1 MIVRGAPA
9 IGQVAAI
16 GLSLTGRITAKSQA
30 HARRAI
36 LDGKPIAV
44 AIPDGLIV
52 PMIVGII
59 TSGLAGWLAVAG
71 LLKYLRTRS
80 FLPFVI
86 YRVVL
91 GVVLLVI
98 AISGWR

>member
-1 MIVRGAPA
+1 MFKVGKL
-9 IGQVAAI
+9 V
-16 GLSLTGRITAKSQA
+16 K
-30 HARRAI
+30 
-36 LDGKPIAV
+36 DG
-44 AIPDGLIV
+44 IPDGLVV

-80 FLPFVI
+80 FLPFVV